1 MKTAIR
7 IPRPRL
13 RAPLQAAV
21 RARIQAPRQP
31 AGQRGIALLEA
42 LLAIL
47 ILGIGLLGTIGLQ
60 ARAYS
65 ALSDASQRAEA
76 TMASEK
82 LLGVMNADVANVL
95 NYGVEEGAEPTE
107 ALQPWVDE
115 TLRYIPGA
123 LLAVQ
128 VTPEARRVRVDISI
142 RWKRKAG
149 DDMNQQQVT
158 SYIAN

>member
-1 MKTAIR
+1 MKTLFR
-7 IPRPRL
+7 IPQL
-13 RAPLQAAV
+13 RRRGPAQVAAYG
-21 RARIQAPRQP
+21 PMP
-31 AGQRGIALLEA
+31 ASGGSASQRGIALLEA

-95 NYGVEEGAEPTE
+95 NYSVEEGAEPSL

-115 TLRYIPGA
+115 TQQYIPGA

-142 RWKRKAG
+142 RWKRKTG
-149 DDMNQQQVT
+149 DDMNQHQVT

>member
-1 MKTAIR
+1 MKQ
-7 IPRPRL
+7 RPLTMR
-13 RAPLQAAV
+13 RAAQ
-21 RARIQAPRQP
+21 Q
-31 AGQRGIALLEA
+31 QRGIALLEA
-42 LLAIL
+42 LLAIV

-82 LLGVMNADVANVL
+82 LLGVMNADLANIF
-95 NYGVEEGAEPTE
+95 NYGMEEGEQASA
-107 ALQPWVDE
+107 ALQPWAEE
-115 TLRYIPGA
+115 TRRYIPDA

-142 RWKRKAG
+142 RWQRKAG
-149 DDMNQQQVT
+149 DDMNLHQVT

>member
-1 MKTAIR
+1 MQV
-7 IPRPRL
+7 PG
-13 RAPLQAAV
+13 
-21 RARIQAPRQP
+21 QP

-95 NYGVEEGAEPTE
+95 NYSAEEGAEPSV

-115 TLRYIPGA
+115 TRQYIPGA

-149 DDMNQQQVT
+149 DDMNQHQLT

>member
-1 MKTAIR
+1 MNPHIR
-7 IPRPRL
+7 
-13 RAPLQAAV
+13 PLQRRQRGRVPAQV
-21 RARIQAPRQP
+21 QAPGQP

-95 NYGVEEGAEPTE
+95 NYDVDEGAEPSA

-115 TLRYIPGA
+115 TRQYIPGA

-149 DDMNQQQVT
+149 DDMNQHQVT